1 MLKVGIKSNYNTWFT
16 GNQHLTSIAGQWRY
30 TDGSIGCKNFTRTSF
45 SSTETSS
52 LIPSYHFFFIRETDI
67 TAHPNIINGNFI
79 SFLWMETG
87 CKLGSPD
94 KFENDKL
101 YSNAITQQNE
111 REPGIVLDSIKN
123 MITNLAYKTIEVK
136 C

>member
-1 MLKVGIKSNYNTWFT
+1 MLTVGIKSNCNTWFT
-16 GNQHLTSIAGQWRY
+16 GTQHLMSIAVQWRY
-30 TDGSIGCKNFTRTSF
+30 ADGSIGCKNFTRTSF

-52 LIPSYHFFFIRETDI
+52 LIPSCYFFIWATDI
-67 TAHPNIINGNFI
+67 TAHLNIINGNFI

-87 CKLGSPD
+87 CKLSSPD

-111 REPGIVLDSIKN
+111 REPGSFGFKKEHDDKLIFL
-123 MITNLAYKTIEVK
+123 L
-136 C
+136 CF

>member
-1 MLKVGIKSNYNTWFT
+1 MSN
-16 GNQHLTSIAGQWRY
+16 ACQWRY
-30 TDGSIGCKNFTRTSF
+30 SDGSIGCKNCNRTSS

-52 LIPSYHFFFIRETDI
+52 LTPHTPYFFIQSTDI
-67 TAHPNIINGNFI
+67 SAHPNIINGNFI

-111 REPGIVLDSIKN
+111 REPGIVLDSRKN
-123 MITNLAYKTIEVK
+123 MMINLAF
-136 C
+136 